1 MTWKV
6 PRGFSLF
13 PVIGH
18 PEDGELSGGEG
29 SVCGALADYR
39 VLPQA
44 KTGSH

>member
-6 PRGFSLF
+6 PCGFSLL

-18 PEDGELSGGEG
+18 TENGELSGGEG
-29 SVCGALADYR
+29 SLCGALADHR